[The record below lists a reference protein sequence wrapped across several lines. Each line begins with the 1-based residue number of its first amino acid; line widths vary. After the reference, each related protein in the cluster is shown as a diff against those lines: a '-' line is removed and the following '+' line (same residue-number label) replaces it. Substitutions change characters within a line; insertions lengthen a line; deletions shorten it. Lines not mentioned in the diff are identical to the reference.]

1 MLKTSQRECWES
13 FISKLTHKS
22 TSKEVWDIINK
33 FRGKLSVPITC
44 LNLNDQIIT
53 NDSQKA
59 ETLAQHYDNMSKS
72 TNLDPTF
79 QAAKTAQEEI
89 FKICLPN
96 IENERNNLNSQ
107 FTLFELNHALSS
119 KYNSAP
125 GADTVSYE
133 MLKQLSDPSKEELIK
148 LINISWERGEIP
160 SE

>member
-1 MLKTSQRECWES
+1 MRHE
-13 FISKLTHKS
+13 
-22 TSKEVWDIINK
+22 
-33 FRGKLSVPITC
+33 FRGKPSALITC

-53 NDSQKA
+53 DDSQKA

-79 QAAKTAQEEI
+79 QAAKTAREEI

-96 IENERNNLNSQ
+96 IENERNNLNSR

-119 KYNSAP
+119 KHNSAP

-133 MLKQLSDPSKEELIK
+133 MLKQLPDPSKKNLS
-148 LINISWERGEIP
+148 NQEIFP
-160 SE
+160 GKEVKFSQNGNSPP

>member
-1 MLKTSQRECWES
+1 M
-13 FISKLTHKS
+13 IH
-22 TSKEVWDIINK
+22 K
-33 FRGKLSVPITC
+33 FRGKPSIPITC

-53 NDSQKA
+53 DDSQKV

-107 FTLFELNHALSS
+107 IYPFRTQPRTQF
-119 KYNSAP
+119 
-125 GADTVSYE
+125 
-133 MLKQLSDPSKEELIK
+133 
-148 LINISWERGEIP
+148 
-160 SE
+160 